1 MLFKRQ
7 LPIYRARTT
16 CLCFQYLLVA
26 VTGCPQ
32 MHFGLA
38 DLLAPCKCHKLNFR
52 VVEGVSPEGCC
63 QIPGTDPAS
72 TGPTQAA
79 VCFFLK
85 SMAVKGNSQQG
96 AGCRN
101 HSTSKRC
108 QLLCTFFFPMSSSH
122 TLPCMVAYWHHHHGV
137 GAVSLVVHEGG
148 VCGINPTAVVLVAC
162 RNGAKW
168 CHPDVRE
175 IRPSTELC
183 SLLGSDRVRVR
194 REY

>member
-1 MLFKRQ
+1 MRTASDLNLLDFNVNNLSGSHWEGHFTSCPCNLRGSC
-7 LPIYRARTT
+7 PIYRARTT

-79 VCFFLK
+79 ACFFLK
-85 SMAVKGNSQQG
+85 SVAVKGNSQQG

-101 HSTSKRC
+101 HSTSKRVSSC
-108 QLLCTFFFPMSSSH
+108 VPFFFPCPQATH
-122 TLPCMVAYWHHHHGV
+122 CHAW
-137 GAVSLVVHEGG
+137 SLT
-148 VCGINPTAVVLVAC
+148 GITIMMWML
-162 RNGAKW
+162 
-168 CHPDVRE
+168 
-175 IRPSTELC
+175 
-183 SLLGSDRVRVR
+183 
-194 REY
+194 